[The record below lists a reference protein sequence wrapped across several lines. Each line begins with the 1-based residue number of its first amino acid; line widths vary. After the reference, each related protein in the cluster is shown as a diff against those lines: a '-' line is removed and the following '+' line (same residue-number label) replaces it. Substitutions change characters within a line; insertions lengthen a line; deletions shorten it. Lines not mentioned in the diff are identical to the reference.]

1 MENLTLQTSQ
11 IVIPDAAGLRSATA
25 LLQDEKVCAFPTE
38 TVYGLGANAL
48 SEAAISAVYR
58 LKGRPVWNP
67 LIVHARDAEMA
78 RSLAEVWPDIADDLA
93 RRFWPGPLTLVVER
107 ARHVPAYVSAG
118 ASTVAI
124 RVPAH
129 PVALALL
136 EACDLPLAA
145 PSANRSEGVSP
156 TSAEHVVRS
165 LPEVPLVLD
174 GGPCRLGLESTVVD
188 VTGRTPRLL
197 RPGALALADV
207 RSVVGFVEMPGGEVP
222 HPGAVRS
229 PGMGKRHYAP
239 RARTV
244 LLADFD
250 EAALGQLHAPVGILT
265 YRPSDADLAGRVA
278 QVELLPADPQGF
290 GADLYAALHRLDEGG
305 VSTIAVLAPPE
316 GEDWMAVRDR
326 LARAAA

>member
-1 MENLTLQTSQ
+1 MQTSQ
-11 IVIPDAAGLRSATA
+11 IVLPDAAGLRLATA

-78 RSLAEVWPDIADDLA
+78 RSLAAVWSDTADELA

-118 ASTVAI
+118 APTVAI

-129 PVALALL
+129 PVAQALL

-145 PSANRSEGVSP
+145 PSANRSEGLSP

-174 GGPCRLGLESTVVD
+174 GGHCRLGLESTVLD

-197 RPGALALADV
+197 RPGALALADI
-207 RSVVGFVEMPGGEVP
+207 RSVVGFVEMPAEGVP
-222 HPGAVRS
+222 HPGTVRS

-239 RARTV
+239 RARAV
-244 LLADFD
+244 LLPDFD
-250 EAALGQLHAPVGILT
+250 DAALEQLRAPVGILT

-326 LARAAA
+326 LDRAAA